1 MGGVSVRWSK
11 QLLAMLLLVSVGAC
25 RRNPAGDGPYA
36 SEVADAVPRL
46 EKATGL
52 KFRTAPTVEVRT
64 RDQVRDFLLRKFDEA
79 SPAQELAGEESAY
92 KLLGMLPDSMDLRR
106 FLLAVLTEQV
116 AGYYDPATKVLY
128 VVKGADELR
137 GFAAFVPTMAPGARH
152 WTSNVSI
159 DGDGNS
165 ATAKL
170 YLQMY
175 STAGGA
181 AETKLVISGVYEDT
195 LRRDDSAWRF
205 VTRKLTVDT

>member
-1 MGGVSVRWSK
+1 MA
-11 QLLAMLLLVSVGAC
+11 LATDDILAIQKLIADYNHIVDV
-25 RRNPAGDGPYA
+25 GDG
-36 SEVADAVPRL
+36 DAFAQLFVEGGSL
-46 EKATGL
+46 DTG
-52 KFRTAPTVEVRT
+52 FN
-64 RDQVRDFLLRKFDEA
+64 
-79 SPAQELAGEESAY
+79 
-92 KLLGMLPDSMDLRR
+92 
-106 FLLAVLTEQV
+106 
-116 AGYYDPATKVLY
+116 

-159 DGDGNS
+159 DGDGDS